1 MDAKNI
7 FISCNHYSGRIKWV
21 AIKGNE
27 WNYIGVGS
35 DYNESK
41 ANKLIEQHFS
51 DSEIYLVIDR
61 HNSFLTQAK
70 TAAQSIR
77 ELLNKKDLI
86 LSNKDFTKMIVF
98 NKIGVVKY
106 GERAL

>member
-7 FISCNHYSGRIKWV
+7 FIACNRYAGRIKWV
-21 AIKGNE
+21 MNRGNE
-27 WNYIGVGS
+27 WTYIGIGG
-35 DYNESK
+35 DYNEDK
-41 ANKLIEQHFS
+41 ANTLIEQHFS

-61 HNSFLTQAK
+61 HNSFLTLTK

-77 ELLNKKDLI
+77 ELLNKNDLT

-98 NKIGVVKY
+98 NRIGVVKY
-106 GERAL
+106 GERT

>member
-7 FISCNHYSGRIKWV
+7 FIACNHYAGRIKWV
-21 AIKGNE
+21 MIKGNE
-27 WNYIGVGS
+27 WNYIGVGC

-41 ANKLIEQHFS
+41 VNKLIEQHFS

-61 HNSFLTQAK
+61 HNSFSIQTK

-77 ELLNKKDLI
+77 EPLNKNDLT
-86 LSNKDFTKMIVF
+86 LSNKDFTKMIAF
-98 NKIGVVKY
+98 NRIGVVKY
-106 GERAL
+106 GERA